1 MPRDNRA
8 GSSSRCSAAREPIL
22 SRCALRGKSH
32 RTIDPHASKNPRPA
46 GAESTLTEN
55 ASSPFH
61 AEPRHPSLKTRR
73 RFCDTV
79 RHGQFV
85 LVLVL
90 FIPAKSSVRSWSA
103 SLRTRCRCPLHRVRR
118 SHRDQGYTD
127 DDQHSHAPQVSAI
140 ATLRECRHRHNS
152 GVSETRPCCEGD
164 QAAIGRRVTRCYQ
177 QENAECDIEA
187 KHHIKGI
194 HRLILVP

>member
-61 AEPRHPSLKTRR
+61 AEPRHTRHLASWWQESAS
-73 RFCDTV
+73 F
-79 RHGQFV
+79 QNWQPFV
-85 LVLVL
+85 LS
-90 FIPAKSSVRSWSA
+90 PAN
-103 SLRTRCRCPLHRVRR
+103 
-118 SHRDQGYTD
+118 G
-127 DDQHSHAPQVSAI
+127 
-140 ATLRECRHRHNS
+140 
-152 GVSETRPCCEGD
+152 
-164 QAAIGRRVTRCYQ
+164 
-177 QENAECDIEA
+177 
-187 KHHIKGI
+187 
-194 HRLILVP
+194 

>member
-61 AEPRHPSLKTRR
+61 AEPRQHAAEYPSGEENRAR
-73 RFCDTV
+73 QV
-79 RHGQFV
+79 RHKARRKAERFLADALIEYV
-85 LVLVL
+85 
-90 FIPAKSSVRSWSA
+90 
-103 SLRTRCRCPLHRVRR
+103 SLRKE
-118 SHRDQGYTD
+118 D
-127 DDQHSHAPQVSAI
+127 
-140 ATLRECRHRHNS
+140 
-152 GVSETRPCCEGD
+152 
-164 QAAIGRRVTRCYQ
+164 
-177 QENAECDIEA
+177 
-187 KHHIKGI
+187 K
-194 HRLILVP
+194 